1 VEEGVL
7 GLEEVKVV
15 VHSFLL
21 HQRRQELLAVLRNE
35 LRSQLDRVTARCGQE
50 MSLWPLFCPRWD

>member
-1 VEEGVL
+1 MYLGVLLDELGEVVEEGVL

-35 LRSQLDRVTARCGQE
+35 LRSQLDRVTAR
-50 MSLWPLFCPRWD
+50 